1 MFREMIRK
9 KQQLSREECIAVLAQ
24 EPRGVLAVLGDDG
37 YPYALPIDHWYCPE
51 DGLIYF
57 HCGQEGHKLD
67 AIRRCNKVSFC
78 VYDQGYRNPGDWAL
92 NIRSV
97 IVFGRIQIVKNH
109 CKAIEITRRFSFK
122 YTSDQAYIEDEI
134 RRYGDTVVCLALKP
148 EQITGKLVKES

>member
-9 KQQLSREECIAVLAQ
+9 KQQLSREECVAVLAQ

-97 IVFGRIQIVKNH
+97 IVFGHIQIVKNH
-109 CKAIEITRRFSFK
+109 CKAIEITRRLSYK

-134 RRYGDTVVCLALKP
+134 RRYGDAVVCLALKP